1 MHHASFRV
9 LSHLQGVRWH
19 QRRLYLVRIETTK
32 EYIKFSVVGEL
43 GSGSTLLRAKD
54 SEKEEQRVTLDVQEP
69 VNLSFSGRYLNQFS
83 KASTVATQVVLSMS
97 ADRPLLL

>member
-1 MHHASFRV
+1 M
-9 LSHLQGVRWH
+9 
-19 QRRLYLVRIETTK
+19 
-32 EYIKFSVVGEL
+32 GEL

-54 SEKEEQRVTLDVQEP
+54 SEKEDQRVSLDVQEP

-97 ADRPLLL
+97 ADRPLLLEYKLPKGLGELKFYLAPKITEEE